1 MSRKKRIIP
10 CLDTKFDQSG
20 KAVVVKGV
28 EFEQL
33 RYAGDPVDLAQL
45 YSQEGADEL
54 VFLDISA
61 SIENRDTMVEVVKKV
76 AGVVAV
82 PFAVGGGIK
91 SVEDVERII
100 SAGASKVGIN
110 TAGVKDPNL
119 IKEAAKKFGSERI
132 VSAIDC
138 KRIPEIKKG
147 KTSITLEDGSKA
159 WYDVVI
165 YGGKKLTGIDAIEWA
180 KQVEQLG
187 AGEILLTSKDRDGT
201 KIGYDIPI
209 TKAIA
214 EAVKIPVIASGGVGN
229 IDHMYQA
236 FINGADACLAASIFH
251 YGYYRIK
258 EVKQYLRERGID
270 T

>member
-1 MSRKKRIIP
+1 MLHKKRIIP

-20 KAVVVKGV
+20 KAVVVKGI
-28 EFEQL
+28 EFERL
-33 RYAGDPVDLAQL
+33 RYAGDPVELARL
-45 YSQEGADEL
+45 YSRQGADEL

-61 SIENRDTMVEVVKKV
+61 SIEKRDTMIEVVKKV
-76 AGVVAV
+76 AEAVTV

-91 SVEDVERII
+91 RVEDIERIL

-110 TAGVKDPNL
+110 TAGVKNPQL
-119 IKEAAKKFGSERI
+119 IKEAANKFGSKRI

-147 KTSITLEDGSKA
+147 RNVITLEDRSRA

-165 YGGKKLTGIDAIEWA
+165 YGGQKLTGIDAVEWA
-180 KQVEQLG
+180 KQVEKLG

-209 TKAIA
+209 TKVIS

-236 FINGADACLAASIFH
+236 FVNGADACLAASIFH
-251 YGYYRIK
+251 YGYYTIK
-258 EVKQYLRERGID
+258 EVKRYLRERGID